1 GEIRTKRAYGKITVQ
16 EQKHIRAHIQ
26 LPTNSPKSTLI
37 HSYSPSSSQR
47 KEQTVRLH
55 GAVECVHP
63 RCPARRIKY
72 TTRGS
77 DTNAAANIT
86 LSGASIVLA
95 ADFQPLSPFYR
106 NANHT
111 RHNLANELLSVMT
124 PELVPRDFI
133 RDE

>member
-1 GEIRTKRAYGKITVQ
+1 INSPIKGYSKGGMK
-16 EQKHIRAHIQ
+16 KIRAQHKSYGNVAIVNEFDTFKD
-26 LPTNSPKSTLI
+26 LP
-37 HSYSPSSSQR
+37 
-47 KEQTVRLH
+47 TVRLH

>member
-1 GEIRTKRAYGKITVQ
+1 MKK
-16 EQKHIRAHIQ
+16 IRAQHRNYRNVAIVNEFNTSKICPYCFFKVV
-26 LPTNSPKSTLI
+26 LHHACRNI
-37 HSYSPSSSQR
+37 NG

-63 RCPARRIKY
+63 QCPARKLNY
-72 TTRGS
+72 TTRGR
-77 DTNAAANIT
+77 DANASANIA

-95 ADFQPLSPFYR
+95 ADRRPLPPFRR

-111 RHNLANELLSVMT
+111 RYNLANELLSVVT
-124 PELVPRDFI
+124 PELVPRDSI